1 MWTEAAWARCYG
13 LTAPDPACLVGAT
26 SSSRTLGPRGPG
38 TMPSEVTVRVK
49 VLVVMMDASPLLTI
63 ALAVV
68 MIVMMG
74 GMVLG
79 AAWAFLRRR
88 RQGSRR

>member
-1 MWTEAAWARCYG
+1 
-13 LTAPDPACLVGAT
+13 
-26 SSSRTLGPRGPG
+26 
-38 TMPSEVTVRVK
+38 MPSEVTVRVK
-49 VLVVMMDASPLLTI
+49 VLVAMMDASPLLTI

-79 AAWAFLRRR
+79 AAWAFLRPR